1 MSCVPQCRH
10 SDQDLGEYKILV
22 NSWIYCIIVTL
33 RCHLLMRP
41 FSVKFWRQISIE
53 SLSYLIAVF
62 LPNSCSKALVWI
74 PSVFYLWNILI
85 FLLFFFHLFCL
96 FIGWCLVFTLS
107 FLLSN
112 TWFLFPLYRWYR
124 CTNPNFV
131 GILVFEAVVFSSS
144 EVHEP
149 LYAWFILYSYT
160 QWIFFTLF
168 LTVAIQ
174 LSSKSVSGKM
184 RPLF

>member
-1 MSCVPQCRH
+1 M
-10 SDQDLGEYKILV
+10 
-22 NSWIYCIIVTL
+22 
-33 RCHLLMRP
+33 
-41 FSVKFWRQISIE
+41 
-53 SLSYLIAVF
+53 
-62 LPNSCSKALVWI
+62 
-74 PSVFYLWNILI
+74 PSVNETFFCKVLKTNLYWISQLLDCSISSKFMFKSISLDTFCVLSMEH
-85 FLLFFFHLFCL
+85 FLAFFFHLFCL

>member
-1 MSCVPQCRH
+1 M
-10 SDQDLGEYKILV
+10 
-22 NSWIYCIIVTL
+22 
-33 RCHLLMRP
+33 
-41 FSVKFWRQISIE
+41 
-53 SLSYLIAVF
+53 
-62 LPNSCSKALVWI
+62 
-74 PSVFYLWNILI
+74 PSVNETFFCKVLKTNLYWISQLLDCSISAKFMFKSISLDTFCVLSMEHFNFLAFFFPSILFVYWLMARIHPVLNSFYLLSLI
-85 FLLFFFHLFCL
+85 
-96 FIGWCLVFTLS
+96 S

-112 TWFLFPLYRWYR
+112 SWFLFPLYRWYR

-149 LYAWFILYSYT
+149 LYVWFILYSYT

>member
-1 MSCVPQCRH
+1 M
-10 SDQDLGEYKILV
+10 
-22 NSWIYCIIVTL
+22 
-33 RCHLLMRP
+33 
-41 FSVKFWRQISIE
+41 
-53 SLSYLIAVF
+53 
-62 LPNSCSKALVWI
+62 
-74 PSVFYLWNILI
+74 PSVNETFFCKVLKTNLYWISQLLDCSISSKFMFKSISLDTFCVLSMEHFN
-85 FLLFFFHLFCL
+85 FLAFFFHLFCL